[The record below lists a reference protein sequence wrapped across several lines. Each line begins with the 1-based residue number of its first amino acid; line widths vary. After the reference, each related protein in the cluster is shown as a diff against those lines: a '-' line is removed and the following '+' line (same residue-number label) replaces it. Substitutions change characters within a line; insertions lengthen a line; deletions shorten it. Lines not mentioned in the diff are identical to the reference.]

1 MEWDFD
7 AMREIVKHAPG
18 SPRIKRVRLNLFDIY
33 RYCEEYDKLWKM
45 VEDLKG
51 EQRQCRYFIM
61 VM

>member
-33 RYCEEYDKLWKM
+33 RYCEEYDKLWEM

-51 EQRQCRYFIM
+51 E
-61 VM
+61 